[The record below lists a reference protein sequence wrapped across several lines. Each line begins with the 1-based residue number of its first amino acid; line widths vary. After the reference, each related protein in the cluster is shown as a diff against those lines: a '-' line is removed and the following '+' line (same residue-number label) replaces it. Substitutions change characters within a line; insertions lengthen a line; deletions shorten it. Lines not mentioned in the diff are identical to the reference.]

1 MMSASIDISN
11 AWRQWPL
18 TIVLG
23 DSRTWQ
29 CAWMTYGQLWRK
41 FLWRWKMQPFSYEH
55 IDFTWA
61 LRQLQCWHSKWKA
74 RWRRSSSQWQRLFRL
89 LPVTTARRS
98 IELQVCVFFVNYQ
111 SRSQGQASQKGN
123 RSITIDLTTHV
134 KQGFRHTPDDLYIT
148 FRQFALY
155 NHLSHMFCS
164 VCSMTHP
171 GFVFTK
177 TTNVHST
184 HTGITRSC
192 IAAVLFFRTRHRFFY
207 FLSKHEWS
215 SISWRLCLTNRCRSP
230 QALLFLIPYC
240 LHASHQQCYS
250 RCAN

>member
-1 MMSASIDISN
+1 MMTASIDISN

-89 LPVTTARRS
+89 LPVTTTRRS
-98 IELQVCVFFVNYQ
+98 IELQVCVFFVNY
-111 SRSQGQASQKGN
+111 RGH
-123 RSITIDLTTHV
+123 R
-134 KQGFRHTPDDLYIT
+134 FRHHTKAIDISQLISRLMSSKVFGIHHTICILHLDNLLYIII
-148 FRQFALY
+148 Y
-155 NHLSHMFCS
+155 HLCS
-164 VCSMTHP
+164 VLY
-171 GFVFTK
+171 VAWL
-177 TTNVHST
+177 
-184 HTGITRSC
+184 I
-192 IAAVLFFRTRHRFFY
+192 
-207 FLSKHEWS
+207 
-215 SISWRLCLTNRCRSP
+215 
-230 QALLFLIPYC
+230 QALFLQR
-240 LHASHQQCYS
+240 QQMFI
-250 RCAN
+250 AHIQG

>member
-1 MMSASIDISN
+1 MCVNDLWTALTEI
-11 AWRQWPL
+11 PL
-18 TIVLG
+18 TLKDAAVLLRAHRFHVGFEAAAVLAFKEKSQVKKKQLTVTKIVQAIAS
-23 DSRTWQ
+23 DDRT
-29 CAWMTYGQLWRK
+29 TFNK
-41 FLWRWKMQPFSYEH
+41 
-55 IDFTWA
+55 
-61 LRQLQCWHSKWKA
+61 
-74 RWRRSSSQWQRLFRL
+74 
-89 LPVTTARRS
+89 VTG
-98 IELQVCVFFVNYQ
+98 LCFFVNYQ

-155 NHLSHMFCS
+155 NHLSLMFHS

-192 IAAVLFFRTRHRFFY
+192 IAAVLFFRTRHRVFY
-207 FLSKHEWS
+207 FLSKHE
-215 SISWRLCLTNRCRSP
+215 
-230 QALLFLIPYC
+230 
-240 LHASHQQCYS
+240 
-250 RCAN
+250 